1 MSKDFPG
8 YSGPTASVEV
18 PLEMLAAC
26 HHRIERQC
34 STLVRL
40 SAHLRRHGSDAQAS
54 TAATAIMRYFETAA
68 LHHHADEEQDLFPA
82 LVESMAGSDAICIRE
97 LIEGLTADHRRLE
110 AMWKGLKPVLQQI
123 EAGEHALLD
132 QDQVASFVDLY
143 ESHMKREDDEL
154 LPMAG
159 RLLSDDAIT
168 CIGRAMRQRRGI
180 QD

>member
-1 MSKDFPG
+1 M
-8 YSGPTASVEV
+8 
-18 PLEMLAAC
+18 
-26 HHRIERQC
+26 
-34 STLVRL
+34 
-40 SAHLRRHGSDAQAS
+40 
-54 TAATAIMRYFETAA
+54 
-68 LHHHADEEQDLFPA
+68 FPA

-110 AMWKGLKPVLQQI
+110 AMWKGLKPLLQQI

-132 QDQVASFVDLY
+132 QNQVASFVDLY

-159 RLLSDDAIT
+159 RLLSDDVIT

-180 QD
+180 PD